1 MAIRISSE
9 DSIRILEEATRLARD
24 PGHSPSELWLDRVAS
39 LEEWRGNKL
48 ALTVFATAALA
59 KATESEVDALSL
71 IDRSGDPR
79 SYNARMF
86 ARDVLVPNARRLRF
100 LLGTSGPDPLAG
112 SPWFGPERIDE
123 IAKWRSRSR
132 ERADD
137 LIGWLSALTAE
148 DAKAALIALI
158 RRRSQALERQL
169 EDRRNALVLA
179 GAGVD
184 LKDLTSAVDRF
195 IARNP
200 EEGRR
205 GAAAAAAAFIAAGR
219 RVIAR
224 PVNDPG
230 QVDVDVLD
238 SEGFLLIGLEV
249 KQRPATEQ
257 DARDIAEGARIQ
269 GATRAILCAFDQGGH
284 RLPIDRL
291 VAEADTSQGV
301 LLHIVCTTSEL
312 IRLAALTSETPRP
325 TLLREF
331 QRAFSE
337 QLAELDAS
345 QAGLDQWK
353 TITEHWARKAPGQA
367 SLIDGH

>member
-1 MAIRISSE
+1 VAITISSE
-9 DSIRILEEATRLARD
+9 DAIRILEEATRLARD

-59 KATESEVDALSL
+59 KATAPEVDALSL

-86 ARDVLVPNARRLRF
+86 ARDVLVPNARRLGF
-100 LLGTSGPDPLAG
+100 LLGTPGPDPLAG

-123 IAKWRSRSR
+123 ITKWRSNSR
-132 ERADD
+132 RRADD
-137 LIGWLSALTAE
+137 LVGWLSALVAE
-148 DAKAALIALI
+148 DAKAALVALVL
-158 RRRSQALERQL
+158 RRSEALERQL
-169 EDRRNALVLA
+169 EDRRNALVAA

-184 LKDLTSAVDRF
+184 LQDLASAVNRF

-205 GAAAAAAAFIAAGR
+205 GAAAAAAAFTAAGR

-238 SEGFLLIGLEV
+238 SEGFLLIGIEV

-257 DARDIAEGARIQ
+257 DARDIAEGARMQ
-269 GATRAILCAFDQGGH
+269 GATRAILCAFGQGTR
-284 RLPIDRL
+284 RLDVDRL
-291 VAEADTSQGV
+291 AVEADTSQGV
-301 LLHIVCTTSEL
+301 LLHVVFTVDEL
-312 IRLAALTSETPRP
+312 IRLAALTSEVPRP
-325 TLLREF
+325 TLLRDF
-331 QRAFSE
+331 QCAFSE
-337 QLAELDAS
+337 QLAELDTS

-353 TITEHWARKAPGQA
+353 TITERWGRREPAQARLGDEQ
-367 SLIDGH
+367 